1 MQLTSAIKKYI
12 DQSVLCWLATASADN
27 IPNVSP
33 KEIFMVYDEETIII
47 ANVASP
53 QTAKNIQQNPNVCLS
68 FIDVLVQK
76 GYQLK
81 GKAVVVSKNDTE
93 FTALETPILKI
104 TQGKFPFVSIFKMTV
119 ESTKPIVAP
128 RYVLYPEETTEAS
141 QIDSAKKSYG
151 F

>member
-1 MQLTSAIKKYI
+1 MQLTEDIKKYI
-12 DQSVLCWLATASADN
+12 DQSVLCWLATASPDN

-53 QTAKNIQQNPNVCLS
+53 QTAKNIKQNPNICLS
-68 FIDVLVQK
+68 FVDVLVQK

-81 GKAVVVSKNDTE
+81 GKAAVVYKRDEE
-93 FTALETPILKI
+93 FSALETPILKI
-104 TQGKFPFVSIFKMTV
+104 TQGKFPFTSIFKITV
-119 ESTKPIVAP
+119 ESAKPILAP
-128 RYVLYPEETTEAS
+128 RYVLYPDETSEAS
-141 QIDSAKKSYG
+141 QIESAKKSYG